1 MQKLYQKSELWFA
14 IVWIVIYVVG
24 TSFADG
30 LSETLGLAKIVTVP
44 FLLVLCAVAFVWMK
58 KNQLFRKY
66 GLCATDIKASRFLY
80 YIPLLAIIS
89 CNFWFG
95 ASWDGAV
102 LKTALYVASM
112 LCVGFLEEIIFRGF
126 LFKAMARESLKAA
139 VIVSSVTF
147 GIGHIVNLVNGSGA
161 DLLGNLC
168 QVCYAM
174 AAGFLFVILFYRGGS
189 LWPCIVTHC
198 AVNSLSVLEKPGLTA
213 REQIL
218 SAAILT
224 VISLAYALI
233 LLKTLP
239 KGEEQ

>member
-1 MQKLYQKSELWFA
+1 M
-14 IVWIVIYVVG
+14 VG
-24 TSFADG
+24 TSLADG

-44 FLLVLCAVAFVWMK
+44 FLFVLCAVALVWMK
-58 KNQLFRKY
+58 KNQLFQKY

-95 ASWDGAV
+95 ASWDGDV
-102 LKTALYVASM
+102 LGTVLFIVSM
-112 LCVGFLEEIIFRGF
+112 VFVGFLEEIIFRGF
-126 LFKAMARESLKAA
+126 LFKAIAKENLTAA

-147 GIGHIVNLVNGSGA
+147 GIGHIVNLINGSGA
-161 DLLGNLC
+161 DLLTNLC

-174 AAGFLFVILFYRGGS
+174 AGGFLFVVLFYRGKS
-189 LWPCIVTHC
+189 IWPCIVTHC
-198 AVNSLSVLEKPGLTA
+198 AVNALSVFENPAQTSGMH
-213 REQIL
+213 IV

-239 KGEEQ
+239 KEEK